1 VPKDSEQTFETK
13 KPSVSI
19 QQRGTEKKA
28 PIAPPD
34 EAAPQDASPTQKS
47 GPDSKKPSAEKTEKK
62 GDDHLPTKG
71 PALTLQ
77 DRATWHLAG
86 ASRPLFGRIAN
97 RPAAIPERLTSS
109 AGDWAVFSADE
120 AHVARR

>member
-13 KPSVSI
+13 KPSVPI
-19 QQRGTEKKA
+19 EQRDTDKRSPKA

-34 EAAPQDASPTQKS
+34 EAAPQDSKPTPKS
-47 GPDSKKPSAEKTEKK
+47 TPDLKKPSAEKK

-86 ASRPLFGRIAN
+86 TSRPLFGRIAN
-97 RPAAIPERLTSS
+97 RPAAIPERLSSS

-120 AHVARR
+120 AQVARR